1 MFKSKYRL
9 NFKAI
14 IFGGLFDFF
23 LSAIVSGIIGTYILY
38 HFDLVGTGMGF
49 EDLSYSARSILAM
62 PEYYVVAMSFLALC
76 SVCGGCLASYIAK
89 ERAYTHAAFATY
101 LNIISI
107 IILISQSEFKDV
119 SDVIIAIVF
128 YFLTLFLYL
137 LGAKMYTIL
146 K

>member
-14 IFGGLFDFF
+14 IFGGLFDFL
-23 LSAIVSGIIGTYILY
+23 LSAIVSGVICTYILY

-49 EDLSYSARSILAM
+49 EDLSHTARSILAL

-76 SVCGGCLASYIAK
+76 SVCGGWLASYIAK
-89 ERAYTHAAFATY
+89 EKVYIHAAFATY

-107 IILISQSEFKDV
+107 IILIAQSDFKDI
-119 SDVIIAIVF
+119 SDIVIAIVF